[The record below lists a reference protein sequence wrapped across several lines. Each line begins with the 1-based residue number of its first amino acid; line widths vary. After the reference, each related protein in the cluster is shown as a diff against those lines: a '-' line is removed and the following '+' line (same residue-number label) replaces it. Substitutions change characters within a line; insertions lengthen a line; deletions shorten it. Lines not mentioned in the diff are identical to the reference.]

1 MKVSTI
7 LATKGN
13 KLITIAP
20 EQSVREAVS
29 LFVQHNIGALVVL
42 NKEGAIEGIISE
54 RDVVRHLGDV
64 VRQLAENEDTLSLA
78 VDQLMTS
85 PVITCLPQDDVMSV
99 ASVMTER
106 RFRHLPVVEDDALLG
121 IISIG
126 DVLKAQRDSYRGQID
141 TLETQILATDH

>member
-29 LFVQHNIGALVVL
+29 LFAQHNIGAVVVL
-42 NKEGAIEGIISE
+42 NKVGTIAGIISE
-54 RDVVRHLGDV
+54 RDVVR
-64 VRQLAENEDTLSLA
+64 QLHDNDDTLSLS
-78 VDQLMTS
+78 VNHLMTS
-85 PVITCLPQDDVMSV
+85 QVITCLPQDDLMSV
-99 ASVMTER
+99 AGVMTER
-106 RFRHLPVVEDDALLG
+106 RFRHLPVVEDGALLG

-141 TLETQILATDH
+141 TLETQILATDR